1 MNIPWV
7 KNCYNLSNFIHC
19 FNLMTLASQGKTNLD
34 FLRKKGDQPIAVKAL
49 SKSNLEVIYSI
60 SRH

>member
-19 FNLMTLASQGKTNLD
+19 FNLMTLASQGKINLD
-34 FLRKKGDQPIAVKAL
+34 FLRKKGDQPITVKAL
-49 SKSNLEVIYSI
+49 PKSNWEVNHGI
-60 SRH
+60 SHH